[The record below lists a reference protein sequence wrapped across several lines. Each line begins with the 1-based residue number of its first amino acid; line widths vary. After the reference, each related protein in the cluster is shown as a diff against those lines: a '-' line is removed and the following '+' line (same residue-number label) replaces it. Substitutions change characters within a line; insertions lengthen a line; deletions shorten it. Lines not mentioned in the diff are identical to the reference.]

1 MPSNWCLILWC
12 EFQSKLF
19 SALTLRSIHDLKVNV
34 LIPPKGPPSI
44 HRKPG
49 LIEMYELNSGIGI
62 SLKFG
67 PLSALYI
74 ANIID
79 LGLKGDFGK

>member
-1 MPSNWCLILWC
+1 LGRQTKGI
-12 EFQSKLF
+12 SKT
-19 SALTLRSIHDLKVNV
+19 SPETTSGGPRTALV
-34 LIPPKGPPSI
+34 KGPPSI
-44 HRKPG
+44 HRNPG
-49 LIEMYELNSGIGI
+49 LIEMQELNSGIGI